1 MQCTCVCKRVSYHQ
15 LMKVCL
21 ARQWL
26 EEMWSITLSLERLAE
41 VKALFKLI
49 GTQQSIFLVKVL
61 RGHYVE

>member
-1 MQCTCVCKRVSYHQ
+1 MR
-15 LMKVCL
+15 
-21 ARQWL
+21 
-26 EEMWSITLSLERLAE
+26 SITLSLERLAE